1 MDEENSGAY
10 WYNYGHFGYWFSLAC
25 EVLLAKIL
33 NLLWGMVLYEFS
45 CNDGI
50 APTRIK
56 KLKQSIYIY
65 IILLLEIILAVGKS
79 IER

>member
-1 MDEENSGAY
+1 MDDENSGAY
-10 WYNYGHFGYWFSLAC
+10 QYNYGHLGYWFSLAC
-25 EVLLAKIL
+25 EFLLAKIL

-50 APTRIK
+50 TPPRIK
-56 KLKQSIYIY
+56 KLKKSIYFY
-65 IILLLEIILAVGKS
+65 IIVLLEIIIAVGKS